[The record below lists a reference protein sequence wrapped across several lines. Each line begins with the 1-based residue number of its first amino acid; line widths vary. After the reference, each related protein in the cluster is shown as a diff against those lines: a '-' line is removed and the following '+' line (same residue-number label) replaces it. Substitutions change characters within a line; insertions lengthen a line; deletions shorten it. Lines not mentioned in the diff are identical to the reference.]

1 MKIFRS
7 LAIGILIIALTACN
21 SSSTN
26 IKDLSEVNSITYDK
40 KVIDFPDSI
49 PNYEILKSKISG
61 SFRLFENDGFVVFP
75 ELVDYTGTNSCEPYF
90 LMIRWR
96 SDNPDVELTAG
107 TGIDTEPGKDISWGT
122 EPKIGGAGY
131 IKAYSCVEPLIAFSN
146 PINGN
151 ESNLADVNY
160 EIRIWDY
167 KPKI

>member
-1 MKIFRS
+1 MKNFRLLS
-7 LAIGILIIALTACN
+7 IGIFVIALTAC
-21 SSSTN
+21 SSTSTN
-26 IKDLSEVNSITYDK
+26 IKDLSELNSIPFDK

-61 SFRLFENDGFVVFP
+61 SFRLFEDDGFAVFS

-90 LMIRWR
+90 VMIRWR

-107 TGIDTEPGKDISWGT
+107 TGIDTEPGKDISWET

-160 EIRIWDY
+160 EIRIWEY